1 MSSLLLAFIVS
12 LVVIFIMVKQINS
25 VTGKI
30 DQQSITN
37 EPSIY
42 SNFAGYI
49 QEKIRTIK
57 TDIDSTKNR
66 QAPTFLLINEADEEK
81 SLEFLADTIRKLVFF
96 ETMNSRRKNQKEVEA
111 ELFEVLQN
119 IEEFLQE
126 KIQNGDQLAEN
137 LRDELFNYYTK
148 LQNET

>member
-137 LRDELFNYYTK
+137 LRDELFSYYTK